1 MSEPAK
7 TPPPG
12 FDRLS
17 VAERI
22 EYVQAL
28 WDQVSSD
35 PTAVLVPQWHRDVIE
50 ERLKRQR
57 TDPEEG
63 TPWPVV
69 RERLERKLRGDE
81 E

>member
-1 MSEPAK
+1 MSEPAR

-17 VAERI
+17 IEERI
-22 EYVQAL
+22 EYVQSL

-35 PTAVLVPQWHRDVIE
+35 PSAVPVPGWHRDVIAKRL
-50 ERLKRQR
+50 ERQQA
-57 TDPEEG
+57 DPEEG
-63 TPWPVV
+63 SPWPVV